1 MKKILIV
8 DDEPFIAKSIKLMID
23 SIGTDFTVCGIA
35 TNGNQALQLCEE
47 TCPDIILT
55 DIRMP
60 VMDGLELIRQLS
72 RNPAPPLFIILSGY
86 GEFEYAQ
93 KALKM
98 GVFDYLLKPLEPSAL
113 KDALERAAQSLDSDY
128 EKIRSHLLWNILSSQ
143 DTHPDNENLRKYF
156 NSRSYAFM
164 LLNAGSYF
172 HLSYSPSSTYMELW
186 ETHNL
191 IRFLPDIK
199 AMGGWMIS
207 GIRPNE
213 RIIIFETETLS
224 NPEQFFSALFKS
236 MSKSTLPISCIYGIH
251 TGDIFTINESIS
263 KYRLLLNR
271 NTLFGY
277 STLVSSEVHSDNCKE
292 LLQLSNTDK
301 EELLLLFQNRNI
313 NGLTQYITGKIS
325 LYEKKRIRQ
334 IDLQFF
340 LLEILYLLN
349 TKLPPAE
356 RDQENLLY
364 FVTDIIN
371 NTWSY
376 ETLTEEYMRVIS
388 ELIDI
393 MKKDDD
399 VSSPT
404 EIVNQ
409 VEQYIL
415 QHYTENL
422 NLQKLAD
429 IFGFVPPYLSRIYK
443 RERGISPSDYILN
456 LKIDRIKHLLK
467 IDPKLPLKVIAES
480 TGFNDSFYMSKVFKL
495 ATGFT
500 PSEYRSKYAS

>member
-23 SIGTDFTVCGIA
+23 SIDTDFVACGIA
-35 TNGNQALQLCEE
+35 TNGNQALLMCEE

-72 RNPAPPLFIILSGY
+72 QSPAPPLFIILSGY

-98 GVFDYLLKPLEPSAL
+98 GVFDYLLKPIDPAAL
-113 KDALERAAQSLDSDY
+113 TTVLKRASQTLDSKY
-128 EKIRSHLLWNILSSQ
+128 SQIRSHLLQDILSS
-143 DTHPDNENLRKYF
+143 PDACPDYENIRKYF
-156 NSRSYAFM
+156 TGSSYAFM

-172 HLSYSPSSTYMELW
+172 HLSYSPSSTYMEFW

-199 AMGGWMIS
+199 SMGGWLIS
-207 GIRPNE
+207 RIRPNE
-213 RIIIFETETLS
+213 RIIIFETSTLD
-224 NPEQFFSALFKS
+224 NPAKFFSEIYRAMEKS
-236 MSKSTLPISCIYGIH
+236 PLPVSCIYGIH
-251 TGDIFTINESIS
+251 TGEIATINESIS

-277 STLVSSEVHSDNCKE
+277 PALVSSETDSSSCKE
-292 LLQLSNTDK
+292 LLQLTNTDK
-301 EELLLLFQNRNI
+301 EELLLLFQNKNI
-313 NGLTQYITGKIS
+313 NGLSQYITGKIK
-325 LYEKKRIRQ
+325 LYKKYRIRQ

-376 ETLTEEYMRVIS
+376 DALTEEYMRVIS
-388 ELIDI
+388 ELMDI
-393 MKKDDD
+393 IKKEGDI
-399 VSSPT
+399 SSPH

-429 IFGFVPPYLSRIYK
+429 VFGFVPPYLSRIYK

-467 IDPKLPLKVIAES
+467 IEPKLPLKTIAEN

-495 ATGFT
+495 ATGIT
-500 PSEYRSKYAS
+500 PSEYRAKFAS